1 MSDVVSY
8 RREDEVGLIVVD
20 NPPVNALGH
29 AVRQG
34 LLEALDEGLADPSAK
49 ALVIMGGGRTFPA
62 GADIREFG
70 QTPKSPSLPDVIDA
84 IETSSKPVIA
94 AVHGTA
100 LGGGME
106 ITLGCDYR
114 LALDSAKMGL
124 PEVNLGLLP
133 GAGGTQRLPRLIG
146 ARAALEA
153 IVEGKPMKAARL
165 AEMGIIDEVVSGD
178 LEREA
183 IAYARKLVAEDA
195 PRRPVSALS
204 VAAEDADVFAEFE
217 AAIARKKRGYLAPF
231 HCIKAVKAAT
241 EMDFA
246 AGMARERELFVELLN
261 SPQSAA
267 QRHVFFAEREAAKV
281 PGLAKDTPQREIR
294 RVAVI
299 GAGTMGGGI
308 AMNFLSAGIPVTML
322 EMKAEA
328 LDRGVSVMRRNYE
341 ASARKGRLTTE
352 QVEANMGRL
361 WTTLDYA
368 DLAEADL
375 IIEAVFENMD
385 VKKTVFGE
393 LDRVAKSGAIL
404 ATNTSTLDVD
414 EIADATSRPTDVLGM
429 HFFSPANVMKLLE
442 VVRGAQTA
450 DDALATVMALAR
462 RISKVG
468 VAVGVCYGF
477 VGNRMLHKRQTQAV
491 ALVNEGATP
500 SQVDRVLYDFGLPM
514 GPFAMA
520 DLAGLDVGWR
530 IREGL
535 RETDPANA
543 PARNW
548 MDALAEAG
556 RFGQKTGAGVF
567 EYGDGGR
574 TPEPSETTAAEID
587 AYRAQ
592 QGITPR
598 DVSDEE
604 IRERCLYVMINE
616 GAKILEEGI
625 AARPL
630 DIDIV
635 WIYGYGF
642 PPYRGGPMFWADQ
655 VGLGLVCDRIRTFH
669 GETGDP
675 DWQVAPLLEKLAGEG
690 KGFADL

>member
-1 MSDVVSY
+1 MSNVVSY
-8 RREDEVGLIVVD
+8 RCQEGVGLIVID

-34 LLEALDEGLADPSAK
+34 LLAALNEGLADASAK
-49 ALVIMGGGRTFPA
+49 ALAIMGAGRTFPA

-70 QTPKSPSLPDVIDA
+70 KAPRPPSLPDVIDA
-84 IETSSKPVIA
+84 IEVSSKPVIA

-114 LALDSAKMGL
+114 LALESAKMGL

-146 ARAALEA
+146 AKAALET
-153 IVEGKPMKAARL
+153 IVEGKPIKASRL
-165 AEMGIIDEVVSGD
+165 AEVGIVDEVVSGD
-178 LEREA
+178 LERKA
-183 IAYARKLVAEDA
+183 IAYAHQLISEDA
-195 PRRPVSALS
+195 PRRPVSALP
-204 VAAEDADVFAEFE
+204 AAPEDADVFAEFE

-231 HCIKAVKAAT
+231 HCIEAVKAAT

-267 QRHVFFAEREAAKV
+267 QRHVFFAEREVAKV
-281 PGLAKDTPQREIR
+281 PGLAKDTPQREIN

-322 EMKAEA
+322 EMHQDA

-341 ASARKGRLTTE
+341 ASARKGRLAAG

-361 WTTLDYA
+361 STTLDYS

-393 LDRVAKSGAIL
+393 LDRVAKSGAIM
-404 ATNTSTLDVD
+404 ATNTSTLDVN
-414 EIADATSRPTDVLGM
+414 EIAGATSRPADVLGM

-442 VVRGAQTA
+442 IVRGEQTA

-462 RISKVG
+462 RIGKVG

-477 VGNRMLHKRQTQAV
+477 VGNRMLHKRQSQALE
-491 ALVNEGATP
+491 LVNAGATP
-500 SQVDRVLYDFGLPM
+500 VQVDRVLYDFGLPM

-535 RETDPANA
+535 RESDPANA
-543 PARNW
+543 PAPNW

-556 RFGQKTGAGVF
+556 RFGQKTGVGVF
-567 EYGDGGR
+567 EYPDGGR
-574 TPEPSETTAAEID
+574 APEPSETTAAEID
-587 AYRAQ
+587 KYRTE
-592 QGITPR
+592 QGITSR
-598 DVSDEE
+598 EVSDEE

-630 DIDIV
+630 DIDVV

-642 PPYRGGPMFWADQ
+642 PPYRGGPMYWADQ
-655 VGLGLVCDRIRTFH
+655 LGLNYVCERVKAFRE
-669 GETGDP
+669 ETGDP
-675 DWQVAPLLEKLAGEG
+675 DWHISPLLEQLAGEG
-690 KGFADL
+690 KSFADL

>member
-8 RREDEVGLIVVD
+8 RCEAGVGLIVVD

-34 LLEALDEGLADPSAK
+34 LLEALNEGLADESAR
-49 ALVIMGGGRTFPA
+49 ALVIMGAGRTFPA

-70 QTPKSPSLPDVIDA
+70 QTPKPPALPEVIDA
-84 IETSSKPVIA
+84 IEASDKRVIA

-146 ARAALEA
+146 AKAALEA
-153 IVEGKPMKAARL
+153 IVEGKPIKAARL
-165 AEMGIIDEVVSGD
+165 AEMGVVDVVVSGD
-178 LEREA
+178 LKTEA
-183 IAYARKLVAEDA
+183 IAYAQRLIAEDA
-195 PRRPVSALS
+195 PRRPVSELS
-204 VAAEDADVFAEFE
+204 VATEEAAVFAEFE
-217 AAIARKKRGYLAPF
+217 AIIARKKRGHLAPF

-246 AGMARERELFVELLN
+246 AGMARERELFAELLD

-267 QRHVFFAEREAAKV
+267 LRHVFFAEREVARV
-281 PGLAKDTPQREIR
+281 PGLAKDTPQREIK
-294 RVAVI
+294 RVAVL

-308 AMNFLSAGIPVTML
+308 AMNFLSAGIPVTLL
-322 EMKAEA
+322 ENKQDA
-328 LDRGVSVMRRNYE
+328 LDRGVATMRRNYE

-361 WTTLDYA
+361 STTLEYA

-393 LDRVAKSGAIL
+393 LDRVAKPGAIL
-404 ATNTSTLDVD
+404 ATNTSTLDVN
-414 EIADATSRPTDVLGM
+414 EIAGATSRPSDVLGM

-442 VVRGAQTA
+442 VVRGERTA
-450 DDALATVMALAR
+450 DDVLATVMALAR
-462 RISKVG
+462 RIGKVG

-477 VGNRMLHKRQTQAV
+477 VGNRMLHKRQAQAV

-556 RFGQKTGAGVF
+556 RFGQKTGGGVF
-567 EYGDGGR
+567 DYSDGGR

-587 AYRAQ
+587 KYRAE

-598 DVSDEE
+598 EVSDEE

-642 PPYRGGPMFWADQ
+642 PAYRGGPMFWADR
-655 VGLGLVCDRIRTFH
+655 LGLENVRERIKAFH
-669 GETGDP
+669 EDTGDP
-675 DWQVAPLLEKLAGEG
+675 DWQIAPLLEKLAGEG